1 MADTP
6 PPGKDPEK
14 LKSIGTS
21 GDNEEDTEAPGDAD
35 SCTATGGCSLPT
47 SDETSAKSLGDF
59 EFSSSKFS
67 FDSHPEAD
75 AIHLSHSKDNPLSEL
90 GINSRTDQNGCT
102 GATSYDISLDMR
114 HHLRSNKVTTG
125 EQKVATNEM
134 LGQRMPM
141 NILPEDHMRVNN
153 TEVPVGIAERQFSF
167 QSKPS
172 FKESL
177 SPIHVQLPTQESLVR
192 PDAVYRIH
200 PCRNTSFDEKP
211 YFSLEDNT
219 NISVTCPGAT
229 AMTAKIDTL
238 PTQSTANNE
247 VIKAAPPISSSSSF
261 ISVRSEI
268 PDNCLVRKLPR
279 RIIHLVASH
288 LQVRQSQGTWK
299 ELVEL
304 HDWNYDRTYLFEH
317 QNHEEGIFY
326 SLLREPEFQDYNL
339 EKLRQDLYYL
349 PRKDILHDLNEM
361 ISAHNENALS
371 AQSRNSTR

>member
-1 MADTP
+1 
-6 PPGKDPEK
+6 
-14 LKSIGTS
+14 
-21 GDNEEDTEAPGDAD
+21 
-35 SCTATGGCSLPT
+35 
-47 SDETSAKSLGDF
+47 
-59 EFSSSKFS
+59 
-67 FDSHPEAD
+67 
-75 AIHLSHSKDNPLSEL
+75 
-90 GINSRTDQNGCT
+90 
-102 GATSYDISLDMR
+102 
-114 HHLRSNKVTTG
+114 
-125 EQKVATNEM
+125 
-134 LGQRMPM
+134 
-141 NILPEDHMRVNN
+141 
-153 TEVPVGIAERQFSF
+153 
-167 QSKPS
+167 
-172 FKESL
+172 
-177 SPIHVQLPTQESLVR
+177 
-192 PDAVYRIH
+192 
-200 PCRNTSFDEKP
+200 
-211 YFSLEDNT
+211 
-219 NISVTCPGAT
+219 
-229 AMTAKIDTL
+229 MTAKIDTL

-279 RIIHLVASH
+279 KIIHLVASH

-317 QNHEEGIFY
+317 QHHEEGIFY